1 MNVYE
6 DLKAELLQVNQ
17 TVLNLLGRINTM
29 PGTSQ
34 HSFSGWENICK
45 SIENQLSEELI
56 RVAVIGTIKSGK
68 STLINALFSGD
79 YLKRGAGVVTS
90 MVTKVRRG
98 EQLKASLYFKPW
110 DEVNSDIERALVL
123 FPSMEWRSRKEP
135 FDIRQD
141 SDRED
146 LKQALGS
153 LETKQLLS
161 NDTRNLHSLY
171 LLSYLKGYDRVK
183 VFLSSDELKQEFTD
197 REFSSHRDFS
207 GNEALAFYLKDIS
220 LEIDSGEIEKNIEI
234 ADCQGSDSP
243 NPLHMAMIQDYL
255 LLANLLIYVISSR
268 TGIRQADL
276 NFLSMIKKMGI
287 IDHMIFVVNCDFSE
301 HESLKEL
308 QALVAKIVEDL
319 AIIKKDPEV
328 YSYSALYSLFGTY
341 QKALS
346 PKDQGRLKQWEN
358 EKEII
363 AFSNS
368 MEENFK
374 KNLQEVVTRQRYSLL
389 LRNHFERIKMI
400 VSGLNH
406 WICVNQDVLAK
417 GSDEAAR
424 LIKKIKSQQKK
435 TDQVKA
441 LVRSTL
447 TGALHQ
453 IKREIKVEVDHFFDN
468 KSGEVVPV
476 LIDFI
481 KSYNISFYQYE
492 DRLTKDGFSNTLYL
506 VFQEFKHGLDT
517 FMAENINPKIF
528 HFVKTEEEKIIDYFD
543 SISGPY
549 EVMVNDALSEY
560 NAAME
565 RLGLGVAAEY
575 QKTTA
580 RLDME
585 TLKRVQSLELPPAAA
600 TMNYSA
606 AIKTEAIMRLGFYNF
621 IKGLKRLIRQ
631 PAKNETEN
639 ALSALKDAVLRM
651 KKETEGSLVFH
662 FKNYKENLKFQY
674 IFKLLDDAS
683 NHIYDV
689 MMERFH
695 DYTQDLS
702 QLTSSTAKKQ
712 VDKEALA
719 RALQDMAVDVDEI
732 SERMDRFGDTLKQIQ
747 YNKVTKH

>member
-6 DLKAELLQVNQ
+6 DLKAELLQINQ
-17 TVLNLLGRINTM
+17 MVANLLGRINTM

-45 SIENQLSEELI
+45 SIEDQLSDELI

-98 EQLKASLYFKPW
+98 EQLKASLYFKPL

-141 SDRED
+141 SDRGD

-183 VFLSSDELKQEFTD
+183 AFLGSDQLKQEFTD

-308 QALVAKIVEDL
+308 QALVAKVVDDL
-319 AIIKKDPEV
+319 AIIKKDPDV

-341 QKALS
+341 PKALS
-346 PKDQGRLKQWEN
+346 PKDQGRLKQWED

-363 AFSNS
+363 TFSNS
-368 MEENFK
+368 QEVNFK
-374 KNLQEVVTRQRYSLL
+374 KNLQEVVTRKRYSLL

-406 WICVNQDVLAK
+406 WICVNQDVLTK

-435 TDQVKA
+435 TDRVKA

-447 TGALHQ
+447 AGALQQ
-453 IKREIKVEVDHFFDN
+453 IRREIKVEVDHFFDN
-468 KSGEVVPV
+468 KAGDVVPV

-481 KSYNISFYQYE
+481 KSYHISLYQYE

-528 HFVKTEEEKIIDYFD
+528 HFVKNEEEKIIDYFD

-565 RLGLGVAAEY
+565 RLGLGVAAEN
-575 QKTTA
+575 QKITT
-580 RLDME
+580 RLDMD
-585 TLKRVQSLELPPAAA
+585 TLKRVHHLELPPAAA
-600 TMNYSA
+600 TMNYST

-631 PAKNETEN
+631 PVKNETEN
-639 ALSALKDAVLRM
+639 ALSALKDAISRM

-674 IFKLLDDAS
+674 IFKLLDAAS
-683 NHIYDV
+683 NQIYDA

-702 QLTSSTAKKQ
+702 QLTSSTARKQ
-712 VDKEALA
+712 VDKEALS
-719 RALQDMAVDVDEI
+719 RALQDMAADVDGI
-732 SERMDRFGDTLKQIQ
+732 SERMDRFGDALKQVQ
-747 YNKVTKH
+747 

>member
-6 DLKAELLQVNQ
+6 DLKAELLKINQ

-45 SIENQLSEELI
+45 SIENQLSDELI